1 MEPTQETRRVLS
13 EGNAYILKSILT
25 GPIIGNDPTAP
36 YCKISG
42 QDVGGKLELQ
52 QIIMTDGSVD
62 LQIIIQLLHGMDL
75 INQKICILQKQMVLT
90 ELQDFGLLL

>member
-1 MEPTQETRRVLS
+1 MIQQLHTVKYLVKMLEE
-13 EGNAYILKSILT
+13 
-25 GPIIGNDPTAP
+25 
-36 YCKISG
+36 
-42 QDVGGKLELQ
+42 KLELQ